1 MAVILFSEKHTNTFG
16 TFEIQLWAKQAGKNI
31 YKDNKNSMEVVN
43 YLQRS

>member
-31 YKDNKNSMEVVN
+31 YKDKKQYGGSN